1 MFKLFVVQFLN
12 SYATLYY
19 VAFMKRDL
27 EGCKNDHCVED
38 LSYRLILLLV
48 TRIMLVLVS
57 ITRTGITNANKP
69 LSHPPS
75 PPRRR
80 CRYKVLEKAVLP
92 RFSVILRKARALMR
106 AKELEYEGDDVGDT
120 QMHLNPYDPVME
132 TTIS

>member
-48 TRIMLVLVS
+48 TRIMLVLIS

-69 LSHPPS
+69 LSHPPLVVVAGTRS
-75 PPRRR
+75 SRRL
-80 CRYKVLEKAVLP
+80 CCPA
-92 RFSVILRKARALMR
+92 SA
-106 AKELEYEGDDVGDT
+106 
-120 QMHLNPYDPVME
+120 
-132 TTIS
+132 